1 MFKSISGQGIQEI
14 QVGRNQQRGQKD
26 ENEMYQTSE
35 ESALQFNQTRAGS
48 ISLLYLLCG
57 FQLPTQ

>member
-48 ISLLYLLCG
+48 ISSLYL
-57 FQLPTQ
+57 

>member
-14 QVGRNQQRGQKD
+14 QVGKNQRRGQKD

-35 ESALQFNQTRAGS
+35 KSALQFNQTREGS
-48 ISLLYLLCG
+48 IYSLYL
-57 FQLPTQ
+57 